1 MEARASFS
9 GPSISKTFVAAVLV
23 IVAMGL
29 VAMAGYAA
37 GAVFGSSA
45 PVTTS
50 HAVQA
55 APVTSLRQDNDYPG
69 LTRAAGLRQ
78 DNDYPRLTPAT
89 DTTPERSTGHKE
101 LP

>member
-1 MEARASFS
+1 VEARASFS
-9 GPSISKTFVAAVLV
+9 GPSVSRTFVAAVLV

-37 GAVFGSSA
+37 GAVFGSST

-50 HAVQA
+50 HAAVA
-55 APVTSLRQDNDYPG
+55 APVTSLRQDNDYPR
-69 LTRAAGLRQ
+69 LTAAPGLRQ
-78 DNDYPRLTPAT
+78 DNDYPRLTAAPGT
-89 DTTPERSTGHKE
+89 SQERSTGHKE